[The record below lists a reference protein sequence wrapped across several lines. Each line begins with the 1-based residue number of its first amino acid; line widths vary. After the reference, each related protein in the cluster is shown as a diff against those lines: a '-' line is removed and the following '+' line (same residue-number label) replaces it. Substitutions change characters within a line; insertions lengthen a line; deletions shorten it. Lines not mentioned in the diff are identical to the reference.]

1 MIPLPAPAGAE
12 RADRFKDT
20 MTSMSQ
26 PGSID
31 DRLKS
36 ARALEHSDPEAAGR
50 LYMEILEQD
59 PGNLEAS
66 NALERLED
74 PRRYSAWMR
83 INCVIDPRDDI
94 FKFIG
99 TGPYSHNPI
108 RDYLADGWRTLSE
121 LMLVMDKLDQPL
133 PRVSS
138 FLEFASGYGR
148 FTRHLVKVLPGRVA
162 CSDVMPGSMEF
173 AREQFGVEAFY
184 SSFEPE
190 AIAFPRRYEV
200 VFVLSL
206 LTHLP
211 IEVWGRWLKVLAGA
225 VEPGGVLIFTMHNE
239 DVLRDQLGVTFDESG
254 YSFLPSSES
263 PSLKANQYGTSL
275 ATAKVVA
282 EQIRLA
288 LGKDPELWEQC
299 AFWVGHDAIAIRPH
313 D

>member
-1 MIPLPAPAGAE
+1 MSEA
-12 RADRFKDT
+12 RAFDEQIR
-20 MTSMSQ
+20 
-26 PGSID
+26 
-31 DRLKS
+31 R
-36 ARALEHSDPEAAGR
+36 ARALEDSHREEAGR
-50 LYMEILEQD
+50 LYMEVLEHD
-59 PGNLEAS
+59 PGNIEAS
-66 NALERLED
+66 NSLERLED

-108 RDYLADGWRTLSE
+108 REYLSDGWRTLSE
-121 LMLVMDKLDQPL
+121 LMVVMDKLDQPL
-133 PRVSS
+133 TRVSS
-138 FLEFASGYGR
+138 FLEFASGFGR

-173 AREQFGVEAFY
+173 AREQFGVESFY

-190 AIAFPRRYEV
+190 QIEFPRRYEV

-211 IEVWGRWLKVLAGA
+211 IEVWGRWLKALAGA
-225 VEPGGVLIFTMHNE
+225 VEPGGVLIFTVHNE
-239 DVLRDQLGVTFDESG
+239 DVLRDQLGVTFDETG

-263 PSLKANQYGTSL
+263 PSLEASQYGTSL
-275 ATAKVVA
+275 ATKKVVE

-288 LGKDPELWEQC
+288 LGKNPVLWETC

>member
-1 MIPLPAPAGAE
+1 MSEAPA
-12 RADRFKDT
+12 F
-20 MTSMSQ
+20 
-26 PGSID
+26 D
-31 DRLKS
+31 DEIRR
-36 ARALEHSDPEAAGR
+36 ARALEQGDPAEAGR
-50 LYMEILEQD
+50 LYMSVLERD
-59 PGNLEAS
+59 PANIEAS
-66 NALERLED
+66 NALERLGD
-74 PRRYSAWMR
+74 PRRYSSWMR

-108 RDYLADGWRTLSE
+108 RDYLSDGWRTLSE
-121 LMLVMDKLDQPL
+121 LMVVMDKLDQPL
-133 PRVSS
+133 TRVSS
-138 FLEFASGYGR
+138 FLEFASGFGR
-148 FTRHLVKVLPGRVA
+148 FTRHLVKVLPGKVA

-173 AREQFGVEAFY
+173 AREQFEVEAFY

-190 AIAFPRRYEV
+190 EIAFPRRYEV

-211 IEVWGRWLKVLAGA
+211 IEVWGRWLKALAGA
-225 VEPGGVLIFTMHNE
+225 VAPGGVLIFTVHNE
-239 DVLRDQLGVTFDESG
+239 DVLRDQLGVQFDETG

-263 PSLKANQYGTSL
+263 PSLEASQYGTSL
-275 ATAKVVA
+275 VTARVVG

-288 LGKDPELWEQC
+288 LGKDPELWEEC

>member
-1 MIPLPAPAGAE
+1 MSEAPAFSAE
-12 RADRFKDT
+12 IQRARE
-20 MTSMSQ
+20 
-26 PGSID
+26 
-31 DRLKS
+31 
-36 ARALEHSDPEAAGR
+36 LESNDPDEAGR
-50 LYMEILEQD
+50 LYMSVLERD

-66 NALERLED
+66 NALERLHD

-83 INCVIDPRDDI
+83 INCMIDPRDDI
-94 FKFIG
+94 FRFIG

-121 LMLVMDKLDQPL
+121 LMVVMDKLDRPL
-133 PRVSS
+133 TRVSS

-148 FTRHLVKVLPGRVA
+148 FTRHLVKVLPGKVA
-162 CSDVMPGSMEF
+162 CSDVMPGAMEF

-190 AIAFPRRYEV
+190 EIEFPRRYEV

-211 IEVWGRWLKVLAGA
+211 IEVWGRWLKAWAGA
-225 VEPGGVLIFTMHNE
+225 VAPGGVLIFTVHNE
-239 DVLRDQLGVTFDESG
+239 DVLRNQLGVEFDETG

-263 PSLKANQYGTSL
+263 PSLEANQYGTSL
-275 ATAKVVA
+275 ATASVVA

-288 LGKDPELWEQC
+288 LGTDPVLWEEC

-313 D
+313 G